1 MLKSLTNVITQLAI
15 TASILL
21 VVLLIAVNQLA
32 SSGALSALSQMGISI
47 SVGDMLFHPDKALD
61 SITNSAMNNINI
73 Q

>member
-32 SSGALSALSQMGISI
+32 SSGALSALSQMGIPI